1 MLIVSQDREVIVNL
15 ESVESISREDLT
27 IKAFVASDSVAYY
40 ELGTY
45 ASEEKAKYE
54 MQCLWSSYA
63 NGQRVFL
70 MSKN

>member
-15 ESVESISREDLT
+15 DLVESISREDLT

-45 ASEEKAKYE
+45 KSEESAKCKLE
-54 MQCLWSSYA
+54 QLWSAYA
-63 NGQRVFL
+63 NGDKVFL
-70 MSKN
+70 MPEK

>member
-15 ESVESISREDLT
+15 DSVESILTEDLT
-27 IKAFVASDSVAYY
+27 IKAFIAPDCVSYY